1 MGRADQEAAIEM
13 TVGIVGL
20 GAVGIPLASMLAHA
34 HGISVRLHDLD
45 EDVLAEL
52 RDGRSPLAH
61 LDDALVAP
69 LEGQRSSTDPAILA
83 DCDAVLVCVPTPLTE
98 TREPDLG
105 AVNAAAAAIAAH
117 AREGALVVLE
127 STTWPGTTREI
138 LGGALAGRPDLELAY
153 SPERVDPG
161 RVDSGTPGGDPLGAR
176 VPKLVGGTS
185 PGATERAA
193 ALYGRVFETVVPV
206 SSAEV
211 AEAAK
216 LVENVHRAVNIALVG
231 ELKIAFDAMGLDIW
245 EVLDAA
251 ATKPFGFT
259 RFDPGPG
266 MGGHCLPIDP
276 FYLSWAARRAGAETR
291 FVELSGEINRAMPAY
306 VASKVEAA
314 LQRRDLE
321 VSGSR
326 VLLIGVAYK
335 RGVGITEESPAF
347 PLAARLRE
355 GGAEVSYC
363 DPLVPLCELGESR
376 DLNAALEDGVDVCV
390 VLVDQDGVELESVAA
405 ADVLVVDTRA
415 ALRDRMLGDP
425 RYVSA

>member
-1 MGRADQEAAIEM
+1 MERADQEAAIEM

-20 GAVGIPLASMLAHA
+20 GAVGIPLASMLARA

-45 EDVLAEL
+45 EDVLAAL
-52 RDGRSPLAH
+52 TSGRSPLAH

-69 LEGQRSSTDPAILA
+69 LAGQRSSTDPAILA

-206 SSAEV
+206 SSADV

-276 FYLSWAARRAGAETR
+276 FYLSWAAR
-291 FVELSGEINRAMPAY
+291 
-306 VASKVEAA
+306 SKAIILLLGQLA
-314 LQRRDLE
+314 L
-321 VSGSR
+321 
-326 VLLIGVAYK
+326 LL
-335 RGVGITEESPAF
+335 F
-347 PLAARLRE
+347 
-355 GGAEVSYC
+355 
-363 DPLVPLCELGESR
+363 
-376 DLNAALEDGVDVCV
+376 
-390 VLVDQDGVELESVAA
+390 
-405 ADVLVVDTRA
+405 
-415 ALRDRMLGDP
+415 
-425 RYVSA
+425 

>member
-1 MGRADQEAAIEM
+1 M
-13 TVGIVGL
+13 V
-20 GAVGIPLASMLAHA
+20 PS
-34 HGISVRLHDLD
+34 
-45 EDVLAEL
+45 DVT
-52 RDGRSPLAH
+52 D
-61 LDDALVAP
+61 
-69 LEGQRSSTDPAILA
+69 STA
-83 DCDAVLVCVPTPLTE
+83 
-98 TREPDLG
+98 
-105 AVNAAAAAIAAH
+105 
-117 AREGALVVLE
+117 
-127 STTWPGTTREI
+127 WPGTTREI

-161 RVDSGTPGGDPLGAR
+161 RVDSRTPDGDPLGAR

-185 PGATERAA
+185 PAATERAA
-193 ALYGRVFETVVPV
+193 ALYRRVFETVVPV

-314 LQRRDLE
+314 LERRGLE
-321 VSGSR
+321 VAGAR

-355 GGAEVSYC
+355 GGAEISYC

-415 ALRDRMLGDP
+415 ALRDRLLGDP
-425 RYVSA
+425 RYLSA

>member
-1 MGRADQEAAIEM
+1 M

-20 GAVGIPLASMLAHA
+20 GAVGIPLASMLARA

-69 LEGQRSSTDPAILA
+69 LAGQRSSTDPAILA

-98 TREPDLG
+98 MREPDLG

-138 LGGALAGRPDLELAY
+138 LGGALAGRPDLEVAY

-161 RVDSGTPGGDPLGAR
+161 RVDPAPGGDPLESAC
-176 VPKLVGGTS
+176 PSGGTS
-185 PGATERAA
+185 PRHRVSRGA
-193 ALYGRVFETVVPV
+193 LGRVFETVVPV
-206 SSAEV
+206 SSAE

-251 ATKPFGFT
+251 ATNRSASCSIRG
-259 RFDPGPG
+259 
-266 MGGHCLPIDP
+266 LA
-276 FYLSWAARRAGAETR
+276 WAGTASRSIPSTFRGRRRAGAETR
-291 FVELSGEINRAMPAY
+291 FGELS
-306 VASKVEAA
+306 
-314 LQRRDLE
+314 
-321 VSGSR
+321 
-326 VLLIGVAYK
+326 
-335 RGVGITEESPAF
+335 
-347 PLAARLRE
+347 
-355 GGAEVSYC
+355 
-363 DPLVPLCELGESR
+363 
-376 DLNAALEDGVDVCV
+376 
-390 VLVDQDGVELESVAA
+390 
-405 ADVLVVDTRA
+405 
-415 ALRDRMLGDP
+415 
-425 RYVSA
+425 

>member
-1 MGRADQEAAIEM
+1 MAKADPDAAAEV

-20 GAVGIPLASMLAHA
+20 GAVGLPLASMLARA
-34 HGISVRLHDLD
+34 PGVGLRLHDLD
-45 EDVLAEL
+45 GDVLEAVAQ
-52 RDGRSPLAH
+52 GRSPLAH
-61 LDDALVAP
+61 LDDELVAP
-69 LEGQRSSTDPAILA
+69 LEGLRGSTDPAVLA
-83 DCDAVLVCVPTPLTE
+83 ECDAIVVCVPTPLTE
-98 TREPDLG
+98 GREPDLG
-105 AVNAAAAAIAAH
+105 AVRSAASAIAEH
-117 AREGALVVLE
+117 AARGALVVLE
-127 STTWPGTTREI
+127 STTWPGTTREV
-138 LGGALAGRPDLELAY
+138 LGGAFVERPDLALAY

-161 RVDSGTPGGDPLGAR
+161 RIDPTVPGGDPLGAR

-185 PGATERAA
+185 PDATERAV
-193 ALYGRVFETVVPV
+193 ALYARVFETVVPV

-231 ELKIAFDAMGLDIW
+231 ELKIAFDAMGLDVW

-291 FVELSGEINRAMPAY
+291 FVELSGEINRAMPRY
-306 VASKVEAA
+306 VAGKVEAA
-314 LQRRDLE
+314 LASRDLALE
-321 VSGSR
+321 GAR
-326 VLLIGVAYK
+326 ILLLGVAYK

-347 PLAARLRE
+347 PLAQRLRE
-355 GGAEVSYC
+355 QGAAVTYC
-363 DPLVPLCELGESR
+363 DPLVPTCELGESR
-376 DLNAALEDGVDVCV
+376 DLGAALEDGVDACV
-390 VLVDQDGVELESVAA
+390 VLVDQEGVDLEAVAA
-405 ADVLVVDTRA
+405 SDVLVIDTRA
-415 ALRDRMLGDP
+415 ALRERMLGDP